1 MAGYKVQLHQ
11 ISSEPSAGSS
21 YSPSLALSSPS
32 PSTRPSTST
41 GTRRVYT
48 ACEPPPL
55 VPADQGRSL
64 TPVVAGHASGVAIS
78 PNNAAVINHNRT
90 GYQSNSPSPGYGGA
104 YYTR

>member
-48 ACEPPPL
+48 A
-55 VPADQGRSL
+55 S
-64 TPVVAGHASGVAIS
+64 GHASGVTIS